1 MHPSAKK
8 IAIMQAAAKLF
19 AARGYD
25 VVTVRDIA
33 SVMDMTPASLYYYF
47 PDKENLYRQTL
58 LMVFMGGK
66 TAFQH
71 IAGETEIQKIESLI
85 RNIVIYCFTNPI
97 FSRLLLR
104 ELNEGQEERLR
115 FLAAMSS
122 PHCAARRGRSCPH
135 TAYRMPTIS
144 PNALKVL
151 FWAICSFTGSR
162 VFSRTIKSARLT
174 SSPSLGK
181 YSALSANS

>member
-66 TAFQH
+66 RRSS
-71 IAGETEIQKIESLI
+71 ILPVK
-85 RNIVIYCFTNPI
+85 RK
-97 FSRLLLR
+97 SRR
-104 ELNEGQEERLR
+104 
-115 FLAAMSS
+115 
-122 PHCAARRGRSCPH
+122 
-135 TAYRMPTIS
+135 
-144 PNALKVL
+144 
-151 FWAICSFTGSR
+151 
-162 VFSRTIKSARLT
+162 
-174 SSPSLGK
+174 
-181 YSALSANS
+181 